1 MMKIITAR
9 VILGLVVLGLCSCNA
24 IKSTTTNNS
33 SQTTSQNDVQTQPP
47 IKIAGSSS
55 SITVLKVLT
64 EAYQAQNKTAKVEF
78 ISHSQSEGAIAALK
92 NDIVDIAGS
101 SHKLKPEE
109 DNGKIQYREL
119 AQDLL
124 VVFTHNSVKGVTN
137 LTTNQLKS
145 IYAGKITNWQEL
157 GGPNAQIVVLDR
169 PEDESAKKLLR
180 KYYLGQDKTTTK
192 AVILNKEGELI
203 DTLQST
209 PYSIGAF
216 SLAYSAINQ
225 LPVNRLKLNGIEP
238 NKDNFTNG
246 KYQMVRHLGVIWHKA
261 PTPTTQKFIDFIF
274 SSEGHKLLQDK
285 NFIPS
290 N

>member
-1 MMKIITAR
+1 MKIITVR
-9 VILGLVVLGLCSCNA
+9 IILGLVVLGLCSCNA
-24 IKSTTTNNS
+24 INSTTTTNT
-33 SQTTSQNDVQTQPP
+33 SQTTSQNDVKTQPP
-47 IKIAGSSS
+47 IKLAVSSS
-55 SITVLKVLT
+55 SITLLKVLT
-64 EAYQAQNKTAKVEF
+64 EAFQTNNKTATFEF
-78 ISHSQSEGAIAALK
+78 VSHSQSEGAIAALK
-92 NDIVDIAGS
+92 NGIVDIAGS

-124 VVFTHNSVKGVTN
+124 VVFTHDSVKGVTN
-137 LTTNQLKS
+137 LTTAQLKS

-157 GGPNAQIVVLDR
+157 GGPNAKIVVLDR

-216 SLAYSAINQ
+216 SLAYSIINQ
-225 LPVNRLKLNGIEP
+225 LPVNRLNLNGITP
-238 NKDNFTNG
+238 NTENFTNG
-246 KYQMVRHLGVIWHKA
+246 KYQMVRHLGIIWQKA
-261 PTPTTQKFIDFIF
+261 PTTNTQKLIDFIF
-274 SSEGHKLLQDK
+274 SSEGNKLLQDK
-285 NFIPS
+285 GFIPS

>member
-1 MMKIITAR
+1 MAI
-9 VILGLVVLGLCSCNA
+9 VL
-24 IKSTTTNNS
+24 
-33 SQTTSQNDVQTQPP
+33 
-47 IKIAGSSS
+47 
-55 SITVLKVLT
+55 VLKHTL
-64 EAYQAQNKTAKVEF
+64 
-78 ISHSQSEGAIAALK
+78 
-92 NDIVDIAGS
+92 
-101 SHKLKPEE
+101 
-109 DNGKIQYREL
+109 
-119 AQDLL
+119 
-124 VVFTHNSVKGVTN
+124 
-137 LTTNQLKS
+137 
-145 IYAGKITNWQEL
+145 
-157 GGPNAQIVVLDR
+157 VLDR

-180 KYYLGQDKTTTK
+180 KYYLGQDKSTTK

-246 KYQMVRHLGVIWHKA
+246 KYQMVRHLGVIWQKA

-285 NFIPS
+285 SFIPS